1 MKGKKKLITT
11 AKIMYKASLKD
22 GLLNQNKIH
31 QVLKVLTSK
40 QIPGRSLIL
49 RYYKRLVTQ
58 ALTKE
63 EVTVETPIQITNPK
77 KLGAQFLLK
86 TGANRVRFKTAPN
99 IVFGAKI
106 TYGDWV
112 YDATLDSKLKQL
124 TNEVRS

>member
-11 AKIMYKASLKD
+11 AKIMFKASLKD
-22 GLLNQNKIH
+22 GLLNQGKIR
-31 QVLKVLTSK
+31 QVIKKLASQKVVGHS
-40 QIPGRSLIL
+40 IIL
-49 RYYKRLVTQ
+49 RYYKRLIRQ

-63 EVTVETPIQITNPK
+63 EVTIETPIQITNPK
-77 KLGAQFLLK
+77 KLGTELLLK
-86 TGANRVRFKTAPN
+86 TGARRVKFKTAPN

-124 TNEVRS
+124 T